1 MFKYPEDLQFTTMTP
16 KSITAS
22 TVPESWNDIKFAP
35 APRMPDSVGDGG
47 EGAALV
53 MQYVEGY
60 MYRTYGLY

>member
-60 MYRTYGLY
+60 MYRTYGRY